1 MNISN
6 YCFLKVILASTKID
20 KYGDKISMKALND
33 LQNLCLGRYGVIS
46 TSEDC
51 NTTCYISYT
60 FIEPSW
66 ESDGI
71 GEAAYNLYGIIMF
84 DGSTKYGR
92 IIRDSVKNLGNN
104 LYDVASIGF
113 IVGSSEMLTTQ
124 LVRNILSVK
133 DFLNFSYRVR
143 SKDSVRNQ
151 NRLDEVIEK
160 SDICPFCGIKP
171 IVTADGENIS
181 GLDKF
186 RITIKCINIECNV
199 QPKTSFYDSSFST
212 ACDMALKHWNK
223 RASDTVATD
232 TRCCVNCVNCDKD
245 GDGMYSCTLDNHFI
259 PGEHPFRH
267 TDCPDFEQKDS
278 NNLHCVSDKDVS
290 KTETTKEHKSL
301 CLSCANAEFDK
312 DGCYCKAVCH
322 HVVTKGCKSC
332 VYYDKEVL

>member
-20 KYGDKISMKALND
+20 KHRDKISMKALND

-46 TSEDC
+46 TSEEC

-113 IVGSSEMLTTQ
+113 IVGSSEMLTAQ
-124 LVRNILSVK
+124 LARNILSVK

-143 SKDSVRNQ
+143 SKDSVIN
-151 NRLDEVIEK
+151 NDKID
-160 SDICPFCGIKP
+160 DIIKNASTCPFCGSKP
-171 IVTADGENIS
+171 SVSYKEENIS
-181 GLDKF
+181 GLHKF
-186 RITIKCINIECNV
+186 GITIKCTDIECHV

-212 ACDMALKHWNK
+212 ACNMALKHWNT
-223 RASDTVATD
+223 RSSDSGIDD
-232 TRCCVNCVNCDKD
+232 TRCCVNCANCCKD
-245 GDGMYSCTLDNHFI
+245 VDGIHYCTLDNHFI
-259 PGEHPFRH
+259 SGEHPFKH
-267 TDCPDFEQKDS
+267 TDCDDFEQKDS
-278 NNLHCVSDKDVS
+278 NNLYCVSNGDVS
-290 KTETTKEHKSL
+290 GTETTKDHRSL
-301 CLSCANAEFDK
+301 CLSCVNAEFDK
-312 DGCYCKAVCH
+312 DGCFCGAVCH

-332 VYYDKEVL
+332 IYYDKEVQ